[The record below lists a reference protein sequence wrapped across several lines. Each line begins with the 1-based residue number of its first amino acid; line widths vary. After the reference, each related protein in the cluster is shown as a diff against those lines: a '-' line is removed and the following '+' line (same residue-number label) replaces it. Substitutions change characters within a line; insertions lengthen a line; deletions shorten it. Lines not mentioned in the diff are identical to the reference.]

1 MEEKIYKLL
10 DLIKK
15 NGDACPDYEKIKELT
30 PKILINPKDID
41 GFLYALSDCDYDIS
55 ALEAVLLAVDG
66 DVRCGYKGNGHA
78 KAILFYL
85 YHDGEYEVLIHDRV
99 VRINAPELKSRERYD
114 AFLESDCP
122 DHYMHVGDEDIVPRV
137 FPPDAHGYMMLYL
150 FGTNFGYDMHDYP
163 TMDIDDPTAK
173 SFERAISYLPIF
185 VDYLAAEK
193 LPERGMERTFERME
207 KAGYS
212 SDEIERFYRAW
223 FETIENKNLVCEPLM
238 GIYLFGEYELEFREK
253 KKTFDFADK
262 KDFARAKA
270 FIPEYVAWLYDVFT
284 SNCVYVKDYY
294 DPDLMLGNFVRK
306 MQGWYGYSDEDI
318 TDFATLWMQEMLK
331 QNKTFYSSMYL
342 RLFGEHFRGT
352 RVNMDGIKSFDKAL
366 ALIPD
371 YLNYIFA
378 YEGFDDEYS
387 AKFDP
392 DCELYKLTSK
402 MSEQGYGENEINTF
416 VARWV
421 NGVEALQKPCNS
433 PIYVYLFNQFVFKHE
448 NFKLDL
454 IENKK
459 SFEQAL
465 CYLPKWVEYLTDMS
479 VQYHD
484 GYGEYDIFDLLISMH
499 NAGYEKEQIETV
511 LSTFLDEL
519 ERHIPREARWLAR
532 NLPHY
537 AEKEPWLKDFLPIF
551 DKYSPPEDEKKPTPD
566 FEKLPPKFGDDLPF

>member
-15 NGDACPDYEKIKELT
+15 NGNACPDYEKIRELT
-30 PKILINPKDID
+30 PKVLLNPKDID
-41 GFLYALSDCDYDIS
+41 AFLYALPECDYDIS

-66 DVRCGYKGNGHA
+66 DVRCGYEGNGHA
-78 KAILFYL
+78 KAILFHL

-163 TMDIDDPTAK
+163 IMDIDDPTAK

-185 VDYLAAEK
+185 VEYLAIEK

-212 SDEIERFYRAW
+212 SDEIECFCKAW
-223 FETIENKNLVCEPLM
+223 LETIEKKNLVCEPFM
-238 GIYLFGEYELEFREK
+238 RIYLFGKYEIEFRGK
-253 KKTFDFADK
+253 NWKFDFTDK
-262 KDFARAKA
+262 KSYSKA
-270 FIPEYVAWLYDVFT
+270 LACVPAYVAWLQDVYT
-284 SNCVYVKDYY
+284 SGCVWIHDYF
-294 DPDLMLGNFVRK
+294 DPDLVLGYLVKEMRDC
-306 MQGWYGYSDEDI
+306 GYPSVDI

-331 QNKTFYSSMYL
+331 QNKVFYSLMYL
-342 RLFGEHFRGT
+342 RLFEAHFHGT
-352 RVNMDGIKSFDKAL
+352 WINIDGIKNFDAAI

-371 YLNYIFA
+371 YLEYIFA
-378 YEGFDDEYS
+378 YEGFDDEY
-387 AKFDP
+387 AVKFDP
-392 DCELYKLTSK
+392 DKKLYDLIMAMRKYGY
-402 MSEQGYGENEINTF
+402 SEEEINVF
-416 VARWV
+416 AMRWV
-421 NGVEALQKPCNS
+421 NTVDALGKPCNS

-484 GYGEYDIFDLLISMH
+484 GYSERDIFDLLISMH
-499 NAGYEKEQIETV
+499 NAGYEKEQIEKL
-511 LSTFLDEL
+511 LSAFLKEL
-519 ERHIPREARWLAR
+519 AAFSPCEVNSLQR
-532 NLPHY
+532 NLSYY
-537 AEKEPWLKDFLPIF
+537 AEKEPWLNEYLPV
-551 DKYSPPEDEKKPTPD
+551 
-566 FEKLPPKFGDDLPF
+566 FELYIEAETK

>member
-1 MEEKIYKLL
+1 MEEKIYTLL

-15 NGDACPDYEKIKELT
+15 NGDESPDYEKIRELT
-30 PKILINPKDID
+30 PKILLNPKDID
-41 GFLYALSDCDYDIS
+41 GFLYALPECDYDIS

-66 DVRCGYKGNGHA
+66 DVRCGYEGNGHA

-137 FPPDAHGYMMLYL
+137 FTPDAHDYMMLYL

-163 TMDIDDPTAK
+163 TQDMDDPTAK

-185 VDYLAAEK
+185 VEYLATEK
-193 LPERGMERTFERME
+193 LPERGMERVAEKME

-212 SDEIERFYRAW
+212 SEEIMHLCRAW
-223 FETIENKNLVCEPLM
+223 FETVEEKELVCEPLM
-238 GIYLFGEYELEFREK
+238 GIYLFGEYEIRLRRQDLK
-253 KKTFDFADK
+253 LDFSDK
-262 KDFARAKA
+262 KSLQRAKEFVPA
-270 FIPEYVAWLYDVFT
+270 YVAWLYDVFT
-284 SNCVYVKDYY
+284 SHFVEVKNYY
-294 DPDLMLGNFVRK
+294 DPDLVLGNFVRK
-306 MQGWYGYSDEDI
+306 MRAYDCPGADI
-318 TDFATLWMQEMLK
+318 TDFATIWMQEMLK
-331 QNKTFYSSMYL
+331 RNEAFYSLMHM
-342 RLFGEHFRGT
+342 RLFGEHFGGMC
-352 RVNMDGIKSFDKAL
+352 VNIDGIKDFDRAL
-366 ALIPD
+366 ELIPD
-371 YLNYIFA
+371 YLDYIFA

-387 AKFDP
+387 GKFDP
-392 DCELYKLTSK
+392 DRELYKLIVAMRK
-402 MSEQGYGENEINTF
+402 YGYSEKEINVFTM
-416 VARWV
+416 RWV
-421 NGVEALQKPCNS
+421 NTVDALGKPCNS

-484 GYGEYDIFDLLISMH
+484 GYGERDIFDLLISMH
-499 NAGYEKEQIETV
+499 NAGYEKEQIEKL
-511 LSTFLDEL
+511 LSAFLGEL
-519 ERHIPREARWLAR
+519 AAVSPCEVNSLQR
-532 NLPHY
+532 NLPYY
-537 AEKEPWLKDFLPIF
+537 AEKELWLTEYRPVFEQ
-551 DKYSPPEDEKKPTPD
+551 YSKVEETREEIKPTFTFTP
-566 FEKLPPKFGDDLPF
+566 LNL